1 MNSNPRI
8 VFLDQNKWIELL
20 RAEQHPNLYPLQY
33 SVLKNLEADLN
44 KRKIVLPLSS
54 TNIYETYKIA
64 APDRRAK
71 LALLQARLSN
81 GLVFRG
87 RYARLE
93 AELFDF
99 LGKEYG
105 IARAFRSEWWF
116 LSDVFFEAFMSAEDE
131 RINFKI
137 SPSVLQVIRRYP
149 AKSLFDYLASAPDE
163 ERRLAVRNWS
173 NGSEL
178 LRRRVES
185 RRDRHRG
192 ESMSIRRRIY
202 GALMLEDEF
211 QLLARFAKKCGVDWK
226 SVSQIKGA
234 IARRLLNE
242 MPIYH
247 LERELVLRLEAQ
259 ERAVTENDFR
269 DVSAYIAAIAYADEV
284 IGENTVVNV
293 ARQAGFGKKYNT
305 KLETNILTLIR

>member
-1 MNSNPRI
+1 
-8 VFLDQNKWIELL
+8 
-20 RAEQHPNLYPLQY
+20 
-33 SVLKNLEADLN
+33 
-44 KRKIVLPLSS
+44 
-54 TNIYETYKIA
+54 
-64 APDRRAK
+64 
-71 LALLQARLSN
+71 
-81 GLVFRG
+81 
-87 RYARLE
+87 
-93 AELFDF
+93 
-99 LGKEYG
+99 
-105 IARAFRSEWWF
+105 
-116 LSDVFFEAFMSAEDE
+116 
-131 RINFKI
+131 
-137 SPSVLQVIRRYP
+137 
-149 AKSLFDYLASAPDE
+149 
-163 ERRLAVRNWS
+163 
-173 NGSEL
+173 
-178 LRRRVES
+178 
-185 RRDRHRG
+185 
-192 ESMSIRRRIY
+192 
-202 GALMLEDEF
+202 MLEDEF